1 MFEYGKKRI
10 KYSVTE
16 NGCFEH
22 NYIVSS
28 YKQVIF
34 NKKLVY
40 LHRLV
45 FIMEKNKGV
54 DIQSNIVIRHTCDNP
69 KCINPEHLIS
79 GTQDDNIQDAVK
91 KGRMRRGNLT
101 DNDIKIIRLS
111 FELGIKKQA
120 ELAEEYRLTRA
131 YVNRII
137 NFKLYKNV
145 Y

>member
-1 MFEYGKKRI
+1 
-10 KYSVTE
+10 
-16 NGCFEH
+16 
-22 NYIVSS
+22 
-28 YKQVIF
+28 
-34 NKKLVY
+34 
-40 LHRLV
+40 
-45 FIMEKNKGV
+45 MEKNKGV
-54 DIQSNIVIRHTCDNP
+54 DIPSNIVIRHTCDNP